1 MIEEQSGFSTDTYQ
15 NPVYPHSFPDPYVLK
30 YGTDYYGYSTDF
42 ASDGNVFGVI
52 HSHDL
57 VNWTYCGGAMK
68 PLDPSPPFY
77 WAPEV
82 TYYNGKFYLYYSV
95 GNETLM
101 EIRVAVS
108 DRPDGGFVDAGK
120 RLTFEE
126 FAIDAHV
133 FFDTD
138 GTRYLFYATDFL
150 EHTHIGTGTVVDRM
164 VDWFTLEGNPR
175 PVTRAKHDWQVYDP
189 ARKEKGGVRWHTVE
203 GPTVLKRKG
212 RYYEMFSGGNWQN
225 TSYGVSFAVTDDLSR
240 PDEWEQ
246 HADGN
251 KVLPILRTMP
261 GVIVGPGHNSV
272 VRGPNNREL
281 YCIYHRWT
289 EAGRVLAIDRMD
301 FAGPRLYVAGATFT
315 PQPCPFTPSIQ
326 GFGEDSAW
334 RHEGNWKST
343 GNTASSQAEGLSEA
357 RYSLPASFLSEVMLR
372 QNGEPGEEAAVGF
385 SLRSANGELDVS
397 VSGRRCSVQ
406 SGSVKHDLVLD
417 PEFDPASY
425 QHARIE
431 VDGLWARIGIEEQQI
446 FEGRLTARADELVL
460 YSNSVAADFS
470 GFSLTT
476 GFQDDF
482 DRESVSLADSGWNA
496 PDCGLDDQELLL
508 PADTVIGREQVFGQI
523 DFAANIR
530 LNGDTESFY
539 EFGFELAGESPSSVL
554 RMSVD
559 NSRNVRLE
567 YDGGNETFALPEAWQ
582 PQEYYQ
588 YRLLARRGKIYV
600 YIDGLLLGE
609 SQFTAADFKPAIFC
623 RGTGIALDM
632 VRATAV

>member
-1 MIEEQSGFSTDTYQ
+1 MIEEQANFSTDTYQ

-30 YGTDYYGYSTDF
+30 FGADYYGYSTDF

-52 HSHDL
+52 HSRDL

-138 GTRYLFYATDFL
+138 GTRYFFYATDFL

-164 VDWFTLEGNPR
+164 VDWFTLEGNPK

-225 TSYGVSFAVTDDLSR
+225 TTYGVSFAVTDDLNR
-240 PDEWEQ
+240 PEEWEQ
-246 HADGN
+246 HADGH

-301 FAGPRLYVAGATFT
+301 FAGPRLYVAGATYT

-326 GFGEDSAW
+326 GFGEDGTW
-334 RHEGNWKST
+334 RHEGDWEFADT
-343 GNTASSQAEGLSEA
+343 TASSKSEGLSET
-357 RYSLPASFLSEVMLR
+357 RCSVPRSFLSEFMLR
-372 QNGEPGEEAAVGF
+372 QKGETGDEAAIGF
-385 SLRSANGELDVS
+385 AVRSTDGDLDVS
-397 VSGRRCSVQ
+397 ISNRRCSVQ
-406 SGSVKHDLVLD
+406 QGSVRHDLELEF
-417 PEFDPASY
+417 EFDPSAY
-425 QHARIE
+425 QHARVE
-431 VDGLWARIGIEEQQI
+431 VDGLWARICIDERQI

-460 YSNSVAADFS
+460 YSNDVTADFNS
-470 GFSLTT
+470 FSLTE

-482 DRESVSLADSGWNA
+482 DRKDVTLTDSGWNV
-496 PDCGLDDQELLL
+496 PDCGIEHMELIL
-508 PADTVIGREQVFGQI
+508 PPDSLINREQVFGQI
-523 DFAANIR
+523 DLAANIR
-530 LNGDTESFY
+530 LDGGTEGFF
-539 EFGFELAGESPSSVL
+539 EFGFELSGESPSSL
-554 RMSVD
+554 FRMTVD
-559 NSRNVRLE
+559 NSRNVRLD
-567 YDGGNETFALPEAWQ
+567 YDGGDGTFALPEAWQ
-582 PQEYYQ
+582 PQEHYQ
-588 YRLLARRGKIYV
+588 YRLLARGGKIYV
-600 YIDGLLLGE
+600 YLDGQLLGE
-609 SQFTAADFKPAIFC
+609 SQYTAVDFKPAIFC